1 MKNWDIQYIKH
12 LKAKCNI
19 LLKTASDKD
28 KVNIKKTLWTLNE
41 IEKYYYKK
49 FNFSLPQKTNYYKIL
64 LDDLDSLKKF
74 GYYMPIV
81 RKANILGKKLNI
93 KGETLAR
100 IKVSDAKLMEAAD
113 LFYQQFNGEFNL
125 AYQKVQK
132 GFEKRLRINKY
143 RKVADGLTFSVYNTK
158 ISFLEVQ
165 REQTIQDF
173 LTINHE
179 IAHSIVNYINKRS
192 IWDVEKYPF
201 IEVESLFFE
210 TLTNYQLLE
219 NEATSTEALYL
230 AFDIIKDYLT
240 ETKLICLKANMYNDY
255 SFKELIDKKK
265 IKKYL
270 KRKCK
275 LENLKPKTIL
285 ATKITDN
292 FHYIVSYFTAIEI
305 FLIYR
310 QDPQKALE
318 SLIAITKASGKT
330 EGEYLSYVNSLGINP
345 GENFQQYLELLK
357 SFDKKENIYG
367 KIRYKTKRFKR

>member
-64 LDDLDSLKKF
+64 LDDLESLKKF

-125 AYQKVQK
+125 AYQMVQK

-158 ISFLEVQ
+158 LSFLEVQ

-192 IWDVEKYPF
+192 IWDVKKYPF

-219 NEATSTEALYL
+219 NEETSTEALYL

-240 ETKLICLKANMYNDY
+240 ETNLICLKANMYNDY
-255 SFKELIDKKK
+255 SLKELIDKKK

-292 FHYIVSYFTAIEI
+292 FHYIISYFTAIEI

-318 SLIAITKASGKT
+318 SLRAITKASGKT

-357 SFDKKENIYG
+357 SFDKKGEYLWQNTI
-367 KIRYKTKRFKR
+367 